1 VFIEAIIRHCK
12 AECDMNNDSSIRLCL
27 KTTAQGGPVLNSQC
41 LMPVV
46 KKTSEEDP
54 VHG

>member
-1 VFIEAIIRHCK
+1 
-12 AECDMNNDSSIRLCL
+12 
-27 KTTAQGGPVLNSQC
+27 LNSQC

-54 VHG
+54 VHGWNILCK